1 MESRKDF
8 ELCSP
13 FVNVGQGSHL
23 ERVIL
28 SGICQHHGTMMCTR
42 HGSYITHYITY
53 TAIPLAGQF
62 ATQLA
67 KKRLEIEVEVVIQTH
82 TLDINNVYPPFVEK
96 EKNLKETSMTFG
108 GSKCS

>member
-67 KKRLEIEVEVVIQTH
+67 KKRVGNRGRSRHTDTH
-82 TLDINNVYPPFVEK
+82 PGHQQCLSTL
-96 EKNLKETSMTFG
+96 
-108 GSKCS
+108 C